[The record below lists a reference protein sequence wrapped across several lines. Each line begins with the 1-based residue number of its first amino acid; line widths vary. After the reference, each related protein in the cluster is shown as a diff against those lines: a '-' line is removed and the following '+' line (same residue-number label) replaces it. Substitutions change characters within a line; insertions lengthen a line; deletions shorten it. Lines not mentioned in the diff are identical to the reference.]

1 MTTLLRRVAVTRVF
15 AFIGLL
21 LLSGCATDDAKPRV
35 HGRPGDT
42 NTQIQAAMVAY
53 IKNRTTDGVYHY
65 YDPVESRMLHLKYDY
80 LHAGVKRTGDF
91 YLSCADFMDQDERI
105 MDVDIFVIDDGG
117 EFRVTQA
124 LLHKVDGAKRDYD
137 LTND

>member
-1 MTTLLRRVAVTRVF
+1 MTPVF
-15 AFIGLL
+15 AWIGLL
-21 LLSGCATDDAKPRV
+21 LLSGCATGGAKPRV
-35 HGRPGDT
+35 HGRSGVT
-42 NTQIQAAMVAY
+42 NTQIQAAMADY

-65 YDPVESRMLHLKYDY
+65 YDPVESRMFHLKYDY

-91 YLSCADFMDQDERI
+91 YVSCADFIDQDKRTL
-105 MDVDIFVIDDGG
+105 DVDIFVIDDDG

>member
-1 MTTLLRRVAVTRVF
+1 MTTLLRRVVVTPVF
-15 AFIGLL
+15 ALVGLL
-21 LLSGCATDDAKPRV
+21 LLSGCATSGAKARV
-35 HGRPGDT
+35 HGRSGDT
-42 NTQIQAAMVAY
+42 NTQIQAAMVDF

-91 YLSCADFMDQDERI
+91 YVSCADFMDQDKRTL
-105 MDVDIFVIDDGG
+105 DVDIFVIDDGE

>member
-1 MTTLLRRVAVTRVF
+1 MTTLLRRVVVRPVF

-21 LLSGCATDDAKPRV
+21 LLSGCATSGAKARV
-35 HGRPGDT
+35 HGRSGDT
-42 NTQIQAAMVAY
+42 NTQIQTAMVDY

-65 YDPVESRMLHLKYDY
+65 YDPVESRMLHLRYDY

-91 YLSCADFMDQDERI
+91 YVSCANFMDQDKRTL
-105 MDVDIFVIDDGG
+105 DVDIFVIDDGG

-124 LLHKVDGAKRDYD
+124 L
-137 LTND
+137 